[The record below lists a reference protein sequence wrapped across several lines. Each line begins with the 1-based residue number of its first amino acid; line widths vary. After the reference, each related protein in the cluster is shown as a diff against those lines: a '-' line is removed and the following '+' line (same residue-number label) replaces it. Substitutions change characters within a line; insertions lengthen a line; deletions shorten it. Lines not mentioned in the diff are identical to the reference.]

1 MNIIERSDEVIMQL
15 NRIVND
21 RNVDLR
27 TRNKIRDAA
36 RHIEELHAAVQ
47 NIEELN
53 FRLEKRSAV
62 G

>member
-1 MNIIERSDEVIMQL
+1 MQL